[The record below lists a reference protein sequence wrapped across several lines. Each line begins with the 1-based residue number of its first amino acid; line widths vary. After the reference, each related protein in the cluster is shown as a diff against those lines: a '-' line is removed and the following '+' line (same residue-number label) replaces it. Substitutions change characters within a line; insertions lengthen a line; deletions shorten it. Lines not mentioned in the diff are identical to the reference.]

1 MPWQQGAGRVGD
13 RVDESAGEVRGPEGE
28 GGGRLPTGEE
38 ECRDGGTGSAG
49 TDTGEDGVGEEGRV
63 GEPGGIGGKEGDMVG
78 WMEKG
83 LGGKE
88 LGNVY
93 Q

>member
-1 MPWQQGAGRVGD
+1 M
-13 RVDESAGEVRGPEGE
+13 
-28 GGGRLPTGEE
+28 
-38 ECRDGGTGSAG
+38 
-49 TDTGEDGVGEEGRV
+49 GEEGRV
-63 GEPGGIGGKEGDMVG
+63 GEGGGIGGKEGDMVG

-83 LGGKE
+83 LGGRE